1 MQVLVTAEQ
10 IRQSIDRL
18 AAEINRREEGRPLTV
33 IAVLTGSIIFLA
45 DLIRQLKMPLR
56 VGVIQAKSYAGTERG
71 SLAVNSDMLPEIAG
85 RDVLVLDDIL
95 TPATRCKRCWAS
107 SRNSGPARSAPPSCC
122 SSRASSSSRCGRT
135 TWDSKSRTC
144 LSSAT
149 GSITTTPFAICLI
162 SPLSNQPT
170 SPPSLIPEP

>member
-1 MQVLVTAEQ
+1 MQVLVTADQ

-71 SLAVNSDMLPEIAG
+71 WLAVNSDMLPEIAG
-85 RDVLVLDDIL
+85 RDVLVLDDIFDTGHTL
-95 TPATRCKRCWAS
+95 QEVLGLVAEFRPRSVRTAVLLLKQGKQLVALRPDYVGFEVPDVFVVGYGLDHNDAFRNLPYLAALEPADI
-107 SRNSGPARSAPPSCC
+107 SAQS
-122 SSRASSSSRCGRT
+122 
-135 TWDSKSRTC
+135 DS
-144 LSSAT
+144 
-149 GSITTTPFAICLI
+149 
-162 SPLSNQPT
+162 
-170 SPPSLIPEP
+170 